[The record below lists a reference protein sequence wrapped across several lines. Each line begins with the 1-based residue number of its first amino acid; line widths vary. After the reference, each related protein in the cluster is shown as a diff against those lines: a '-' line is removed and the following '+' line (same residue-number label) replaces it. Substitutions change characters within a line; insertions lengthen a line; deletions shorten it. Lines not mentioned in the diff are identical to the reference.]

1 MLPGTITDGWFY
13 DTNAIMSNR
22 TVLTSAGNDGKV
34 RLWRSTY
41 GNVWRPMGSLDVVQ
55 GDDPV
60 GGGDAAM
67 ED

>member
-1 MLPGTITDGWFY
+1 MNLWDVERL
-13 DTNAIMSNR
+13 ASNR

-55 GDDPV
+55 GDDAPV
-60 GGGDAAM
+60 GGDAVM
-67 ED
+67 EE